1 MKPKYTVF
9 IDGLDG
15 DIYYGSDAVHE
26 ALRHALS
33 NAEVRILVQIEDI
46 KTAMTPS
53 HNAAAKLRGVL
64 LVTAQA
70 AIEASS
76 ALSRMPELDKYIF
89 TVRTPQ
95 GGVDLQIDRNHQVRF
110 PVQA

>member
-9 IDGLDG
+9 FDDLDG
-15 DIYYGSDAVHE
+15 DIYYGSDAVHN

-33 NAEVRILVQIEDI
+33 NAEVRILVQMEDI
-46 KTAMTPS
+46 KTEPRTPS
-53 HNAAAKLRGVL
+53 HNTVKLRGVL

-70 AIEASS
+70 AIEASA

-95 GGVDLQIDRNHQVRF
+95 GGVDLKIDRNHQVRF
-110 PVQA
+110 PV